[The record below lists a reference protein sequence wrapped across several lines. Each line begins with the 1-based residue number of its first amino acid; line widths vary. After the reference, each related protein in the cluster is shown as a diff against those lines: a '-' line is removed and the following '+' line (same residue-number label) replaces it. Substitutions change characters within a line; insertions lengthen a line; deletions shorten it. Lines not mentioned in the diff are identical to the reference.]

1 MNLSEVCASAY
12 SQKAVMDQ
20 LCLLAP
26 TISEFGQERS
36 FANHARFG
44 DVGSVGVSTGSA
56 LLTLIWE

>member
-36 FANHARFG
+36 SKSLMHDF
-44 DVGSVGVSTGSA
+44 V
-56 LLTLIWE
+56 